1 MVCNELFL
9 VMPFEHEVLC
19 IWYPKS
25 SVGVRLHFRVRVQ
38 TPFRWQ
44 MEEPGRTRFTE
55 HRILEPKW
63 RGLEGPTV
71 YMERTERLQTSR
83 PLNEGTFREEGE
95 DQRRCGGSG
104 EHWQLNRG
112 DWSRPEHEENV

>member
-1 MVCNELFL
+1 MVYNELFR
-9 VMPFEHEVLC
+9 VIPFEHEVLC
-19 IWYPKS
+19 IWYLKS
-25 SVGVRLHFRVRVQ
+25 SVEVTLHFRVRVQ

-71 YMERTERLQTSR
+71 YVERTERLQT
-83 PLNEGTFREEGE
+83 PMKGPGE